1 MAAKK
6 RPYGDYARYANMA
19 FSFGV
24 TMVAGILLGLYGG
37 EWLDRQLGT
46 SPLFM
51 LAGILLGVGV
61 GFRSMLSELRVLEKQ
76 AAGMRKNDEQDKTHP
91 D

>member
-1 MAAKK
+1 MVAPK
-6 RPYGDYARYANMA
+6 RPYWDYAKYANMA

-37 EWLDRQLGT
+37 GWLDRRLGT
-46 SPLFM
+46 SPFFL
-51 LAGILLGVGV
+51 LAGVLLGVGV
-61 GFRSMLSELRVLEKQ
+61 GFRSIISELRVLEKKVPG
-76 AAGMRKNDEQDKTHP
+76 AKTDDRDKTHL

>member
-6 RPYGDYARYANMA
+6 RDYWDYARYANMA

-24 TMVAGILLGLYGG
+24 TMTAAILLGLYGG
-37 EWLDRQLGT
+37 LWLDRRWGT
-46 SPLFM
+46 SPLF
-51 LAGILLGVGV
+51 LLLGVFLGIGV
-61 GFRSMLSELRVLEKQ
+61 AFRSILSELRVLEKK
-76 AAGMRKNDEQDKTHP
+76 APGIKTDDQDKTHP